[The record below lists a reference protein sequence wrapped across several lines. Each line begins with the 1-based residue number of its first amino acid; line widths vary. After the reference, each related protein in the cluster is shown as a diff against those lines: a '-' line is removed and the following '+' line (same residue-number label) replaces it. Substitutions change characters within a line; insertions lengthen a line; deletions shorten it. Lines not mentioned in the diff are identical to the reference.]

1 MRYLSFLIVLAA
13 CSVSPDETF
22 NPNDAS
28 TWGEVEDSDQMPA
41 PGDFGLKGPRSVI
54 QGLGITV
61 SVSDVDPYS
70 QVVLAAS
77 TNGDSGGP
85 CFDFFGGGCFS
96 IGGPIRSAG
105 VDYVDDAGDLDFELT
120 VPMGMAG
127 TEVCLQA
134 AVRRGAGGDGSI
146 FSDTV
151 CWMVQADS
159 DRDGLG
165 DRDEVIRGTDPLD
178 DDTDDDGYLDGDDC
192 APLDAEKAETCGH
205 LYVAQ
210 ARSCGYTGVYKLDLG
225 AESYELAHDTGTKYS
240 ALTGYDGRLF
250 AADAQFGGN
259 IYELDTETGDR
270 IADWYTGFSA
280 PGISAAGDGTIYAN
294 WRGSMYKHD
303 VDNLEPIYWG
313 SGPSNNMDIAA
324 DDDGNVYYV
333 DDSNWG
339 TMDPDSG
346 TYVSLGSMTGFD
358 GPILGYRDKVG
369 GFEYHN
375 GTFYVINAIRSG
387 SNSELYELDVDS
399 GVVTYVM
406 ELPECVDA
414 LGSTQ

>member
-41 PGDFGLKGPRSVI
+41 PGDFSLKGPRGVI

-61 SVSDVDPYS
+61 SVSDVDPFS

-85 CFDFFGGGCFS
+85 CFSFFGGECFA

-105 VDYVDDAGDLDFELT
+105 VDFVDDEGELEFELT

-134 AVRRGAGGDGSI
+134 AVRRGASGEGSI
-146 FSDTV
+146 FSDTL

-165 DRDEVIRGTDPLD
+165 DRDETIAGTDPLD
-178 DDTDDDGYLDGDDC
+178 DDTDDDGYLDGVDC
-192 APLDAEKAETCGH
+192 APLDELKAETCGH
-205 LYVAQ
+205 LYAAVA
-210 ARSCGYTGVYKLDLG
+210 RGCGGSGVYKIDLAAG
-225 AESYELAHDTGTKYS
+225 SYELAFDNFVKYT
-240 ALTGYDGRLF
+240 ALTGHEGRLF
-250 AADAQFGGN
+250 AGEAQFSGA
-259 IYELDTETGDR
+259 IRELDPETGDSL
-270 IADWYTGFSA
+270 ADWYTGQSSPGMSA
-280 PGISAAGDGTIYAN
+280 SADGTIYAN
-294 WRGSMYKHD
+294 WKGSYHTHD
-303 VDNLEPIYWG
+303 VDNLEPVYVG
-313 SGPSNNMDIAA
+313 SGPSNGQDIAA
-324 DDDGNVYYV
+324 DDAGNVYYV
-333 DDSNWG
+333 NNSNYG
-339 TMDPDSG
+339 YFDGGS
-346 TYVSLGSMTGFD
+346 YFELGLMTGWD
-358 GPILGYRDKVG
+358 GG
-369 GFEYHN
+369 GLFFASERVSAFEYHN
-375 GTFYVINAIRSG
+375 GTFYVVNSSRGGI
-387 SNSELYELDVDS
+387 NSELLELDIDT
-399 GVVTYVM
+399 GDLTYVM
-406 ELPECVDA
+406 ELPECIDA